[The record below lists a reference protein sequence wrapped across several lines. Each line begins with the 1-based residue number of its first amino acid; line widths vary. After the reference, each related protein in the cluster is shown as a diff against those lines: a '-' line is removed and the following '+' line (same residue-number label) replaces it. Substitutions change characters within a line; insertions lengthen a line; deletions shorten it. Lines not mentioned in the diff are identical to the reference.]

1 MAQVRDVAQN
11 PKTTVPLMGETGMG
25 KEFLA
30 QVIHHNSARANGPF
44 VRINCT
50 TISPQSFERDLFRY
64 ERGAFAGAEHRK
76 VGLLEQ
82 AETGTL
88 FLDEVGELD
97 LAMQGRL
104 LRILQDRS
112 VVLGGTKDIPGE
124 FRVIASSY
132 RDLKQEVSSARFR
145 DDLYSRLNG
154 VAFILPSLWNRVEDI
169 VPLSTRFIAKYGVE
183 LGKEVVELDPNAIVF
198 LEQYPFLG
206 KVRELQNKIE
216 RG

>member
-1 MAQVRDVAQN
+1 
-11 PKTTVPLMGETGMG
+11 MGETGMG

-104 LRILQDRS
+104 LGILQDRS
-112 VVLGGTKDIPGE
+112 VVSGSFCRIRRTQRHSGRISRDCLFVSRPQAGST
-124 FRVIASSY
+124 AS
-132 RDLKQEVSSARFR
+132 RFR
-145 DDLYSRLNG
+145 DDLYSHLNG
-154 VAFILPSLWNRVEDI
+154 VALVLPPLGNRVEDI
-169 VPLSTRFIAKYGVE
+169 VPLSKRFIAEYGV
-183 LGKEVVELDPNAIVF
+183 GPDKKEVVELDPRAIAF
-198 LEQYPFLG
+198 LEQYPFPG
-206 KVRELQNKIE
+206 NVRELQNMIE
-216 RG
+216 RV